1 MSSYYVF
8 FPSYYFFFVST
19 PTPDAAA
26 AARMCAFTRVISH
39 ASTPMR
45 WCPRIFLCVIHAH
58 THTHTHTHVYIYI
71 YILYSAYPRACVGA
85 KESFP
90 ARTCGGGSCGREGR
104 GQWGEEGGG
113 GRSVS
118 WLLCKRAHS
127 LSLRLVV
134 AALPGGAGEDAATWY
149 SSDSPRELPA

>member
-1 MSSYYVF
+1 MLSSPAIAITEACAFLACNSNNLTCTHTHSLSSHLPRLPAQQKKGKQLGPTLYQSTTPAVSAPTPDAADAAPVSSYYVF

-71 YILYSAYPRACVGA
+71 YYILHIH
-85 KESFP
+85 
-90 ARTCGGGSCGREGR
+90 
-104 GQWGEEGGG
+104 
-113 GRSVS
+113 
-118 WLLCKRAHS
+118 AH
-127 LSLRLVV
+127 V
-134 AALPGGAGEDAATWY
+134 
-149 SSDSPRELPA
+149 